1 VLVRHEDGAS
11 AIDGVLETHSSRG
24 SASYCSPEAAPSLA
38 PTMHAD
44 LLSSILNAISKRV
57 NQQSFNMW
65 FKPISSARKDDS
77 SIYLG
82 VPNEVFRDWI
92 SNNYFD
98 VIEESLHEIDLDA
111 YHLRFVIDDMPPAGT
126 QAETQSSIS
135 ISSRPKGSSTNDQ
148 GFAAGVVR
156 AVEAEPMELP
166 LNPKYTFDT
175 FVVGSCNQFA
185 HAASL
190 AVVDMPS
197 KTYNPLYVY
206 GGVGLGKTHLMHA
219 IGQAIKQRNQNLRLT
234 YLSSE
239 RFMNELINAIRY
251 DKTIKFRD
259 KYRNIDVLLMD
270 DIQFLAGK
278 ERTQEEFFH
287 TFNALYDAQKQ
298 IVISSDCPPREI
310 PTLEERL
317 HSRFEWGLIA
327 DIQPPDLETKVA
339 ILKRKA
345 DLDRINLPDNVA
357 LFIASKIKSNIR
369 ELEGSLVRLTA
380 YASLKGLPM
389 DLDLAHEVLRTIL
402 AEESSGVSVDLIQK
416 TVAVHYGLKVND
428 LKSKNNS
435 RKVAVPR
442 QVAMYLCKTLT
453 KASFPE
459 IGREFGGKHH
469 TTVLH
474 SVNKIAQ
481 LYATDTD
488 FHKAINSLIADLK

>member
-1 VLVRHEDGAS
+1 MRSE
-11 AIDGVLETHSSRG
+11 
-24 SASYCSPEAAPSLA
+24 
-38 PTMHAD
+38 

-57 NQQSFNMW
+57 NHQSFDMW

-77 SIYLG
+77 TIYLG
-82 VPNEVFRDWI
+82 VPTEVFRDWI
-92 SNNYFD
+92 TNNYFD
-98 VIEESLHEIDLDA
+98 VIEESLHELNLDA
-111 YHLRFVIDDMPPAGT
+111 YQLKFSIDESQPSEAASNTP
-126 QAETQSSIS
+126 SSDAYYAA
-135 ISSRPKGSSTNDQ
+135 RAVAFDGPGL
-148 GFAAGVVR
+148 GAGVVR
-156 AVEAEPMELP
+156 APEVEPSELP
-166 LNPKYTFDT
+166 LNPKYTFDK

-219 IGQAIKQRNQNLRLT
+219 IGHAIKQRNQGLRLT

-251 DKTIKFRD
+251 DKTIRFRD

-345 DLDRINLPDNVA
+345 ELDKINLPDNVA

-380 YASLKGLPM
+380 YASLRGLPV
-389 DLDLAHEVLRTIL
+389 DLDLAHEVLRSII
-402 AEESSGVSVDLIQK
+402 AEESSGVSIDLIQK
-416 TVAVHYGLKVND
+416 TVATHYRLKVTD

-435 RKVAVPR
+435 RTIAVPR

-453 KASFPE
+453 KASLPE

-474 SVNKIAQ
+474 SVNKIAD
-481 LYATDTD
+481 LYGRDEV

>member
-1 VLVRHEDGAS
+1 MNPEVPFARAGIFETRSWRGFRVTSSTGAS
-11 AIDGVLETHSSRG
+11 
-24 SASYCSPEAAPSLA
+24 PPLA

-44 LLSSILNAISKRV
+44 LLSSILDAISKRV

-98 VIEESLHEIDLDA
+98 VIEESLQELELAAYQVRFIIAEAQPAEI
-111 YHLRFVIDDMPPAGT
+111 RSM
-126 QAETQSSIS
+126 ETFSDV
-135 ISSRPKGSSTNDQ
+135 SSRSKADPGL
-148 GFAAGVVR
+148 GAGVVR
-156 AVEAEPMELP
+156 ALETEPVELS
-166 LNPKYTFDT
+166 LNSKYTFDT

-219 IGQAIKQRNQNLRLT
+219 IGHAIKQRNQNLRLT

-251 DKTIKFRD
+251 DQTIKFRD

-380 YASLKGLPM
+380 YASLKGLPV
-389 DLDLAHEVLRTIL
+389 DLDLAHEVLRSII
-402 AEESSGVSVDLIQK
+402 AEESSGVTVELIQK
-416 TVAVHYGLKVND
+416 TIAAYYGLKVAD

-453 KASFPE
+453 KSSFPE

-481 LYATDTD
+481 LSEKDED
-488 FHKAINSLIADLK
+488 FHKAINNLIADLK